1 MVYDYIY
8 VLYLYLYVLYLYL
21 YDLYLCSID
30 MLMIAHSLDYVA
42 DVEFKVL
49 LIPIQMHMFIS
60 VVISSIYRNART
72 NKK

>member
-1 MVYDYIY
+1 MVYDYI
-8 VLYLYLYVLYLYL
+8 YVLYLYL

-49 LIPIQMHMFIS
+49 LISIKMQMYIS